1 MKFTTIGLIILV
13 LMGFL
18 FPAVIVYAG
27 SSGNEELEPGDT
39 ITVTDG
45 MGREVEIPGNPDHV
59 ICSGPG
65 SLRLLVYL
73 GAHDRIVAV
82 DDMEK
87 RTSRIAGRPYA
98 LANPQLKEYPL
109 FGEFRGHDNPEL
121 IAALDPQPGVIFK
134 TFGDMGYDPNELQ
147 KKTGIP
153 VVVLNYGDLAGRRD
167 DLYSSI
173 RLMAKIVEK
182 KARAEAI
189 IRFFDDTIDDL
200 NKRTIDIQDSERKT
214 CFIGGVS
221 FRGPHGFQSTE
232 PVYPPFVFINAKN
245 AAYDPAKAVSELSHA
260 DIAKEKIV
268 EWDPEY
274 IFVDLATIQA
284 DKAVGAIYELA
295 HDPAYRTLSAL
306 EQKKVFGVLPYNLY
320 SQNFGSILAD
330 AHFIGSVLYPD
341 RFGDIDPFKKADE
354 IYGFLVGEA
363 VFGMMNNAFGGL
375 AFKKIIPEE

>member
-1 MKFTTIGLIILV
+1 MKRNILGAIILV
-13 LMGFL
+13 LAGL
-18 FPAVIVYAG
+18 LVPAVLVHAG
-27 SSGNEELEPGDT
+27 SSEDEELEPDDT

-45 MGREVEIPGNPDHV
+45 MGREVEIPKNPDHV

-73 GAHDRIVAV
+73 GAHGRIVAV

-87 RTSRIAGRPYA
+87 RSSRIDGRPYA

-121 IAALDPQPGVIFK
+121 IVALDPQPQVIFK

-147 KKTGIP
+147 QKTGIP
-153 VVVLNYGDLAGRRD
+153 VVVLNYGDLAGHRD

-182 KARAEAI
+182 QARAEQI

-200 NKRTIDIQDSERKT
+200 KSRTADMPDSERKI
-214 CFIGGVS
+214 CFVGGVS

-232 PVYPPFVFINAKN
+232 PVYPPFIFTNAKN
-245 AAYDPAKAVSELSHA
+245 AAYDAEKSISELSHA

-274 IFVDLATIQA
+274 IFVDLATIQTN
-284 DKAVGAIYELA
+284 KAVGAIYELA
-295 HDPAYRTLSAL
+295 HDPAYRTLSAV
-306 EQKKVFGVLPYNLY
+306 ERGKVFGVLPYNLY
-320 SQNFGSILAD
+320 TQNFGSILAD
-330 AHFIGSVLYPD
+330 AYFIGSVLYPD
-341 RFGDIDPFKKADE
+341 RFGDTNPLIKADE
-354 IYGFLVGEA
+354 IYEFLVGKP
-363 VFGMMNNAFGGL
+363 VFGMMNDAFGGL
-375 AFKKIIPEE
+375 AFKRIMLEE

>member
-1 MKFTTIGLIILV
+1 MKCNTIGAIILV
-13 LMGFL
+13 LVGL
-18 FPAVIVYAG
+18 LVPAVLVYAG
-27 SSGNEELEPGDT
+27 SPGGSELELGDT

-45 MGREVEIPGNPDHV
+45 MGREVEITKNPDHV

-87 RTSRIAGRPYA
+87 KTSRIAGRPYA

-109 FGEFRGHDNPEL
+109 FGEFRGYDNPEL
-121 IAALDPQPGVIFK
+121 IAALDPQPQVIFK

-147 KKTGIP
+147 QKTGIP
-153 VVVLNYGDLAGRRD
+153 VVVLNYGDLAGRRE

-173 RLMAKIVEK
+173 RLMANIVEK
-182 KARAEAI
+182 QARAEQV

-200 NKRTIDIQDSERKT
+200 KRRTADIPDSEKKT
-214 CFIGGVS
+214 CFVGGVS

-232 PVYPPFVFINAKN
+232 PVYPPLLFINAKN
-245 AAYDPAKAVSELSHA
+245 AAYDPEKAVSELSHA

-274 IFVDLATIQA
+274 IFVDLATIQV
-284 DKAVGAIYELA
+284 DKAAGAIYELA
-295 HDPAYRTLSAL
+295 HDPAYRTLSAV
-306 EQKKVFGVLPYNLY
+306 EQGKVFGVLPYNLY
-320 SQNFGSILAD
+320 TQNFGSILAD
-330 AHFIGSVLYPD
+330 GYFIGSVLYPD
-341 RFGDIDPFKKADE
+341 RFGDTDHVKKADE
-354 IYGFLVGEA
+354 IYEFLVGEP
-363 VFGMMNNAFGGL
+363 VFGMMNDAFGGL
-375 AFKKIIPEE
+375 AFERIILEE